1 MKYKSIQSNTA
12 HRKTIATACSK
23 NQTGHPNPK
32 SGPENKDGKDMTNI
46 QTLLHP
52 TNSLPRVDIDEWMD
66 TRNQTF
72 L

>member
-1 MKYKSIQSNTA
+1 MKYKSIQSNIA
-12 HRKTIATACSK
+12 HRKLIATACSK

-46 QTLLHP
+46 QTLTHL
-52 TNSLPRVDIDEWMD
+52 TNSLPKVDIDEWMD
-66 TRNQTF
+66 TRNQIF